1 MKTGEWL
8 ENKRN
13 SLNLSQKE
21 LAQKLNA
28 TEYEIRSIEEGN
40 SIGNVSLW
48 ERIYSEFNEEIMGF
62 ECEDTIKAL
71 KKEMET
77 KKDEEVYIHLIM
89 MNDSIIFA
97 DYAFEDE
104 MDEGEYS
111 ENTKYI
117 IKTSLE
123 EAIKLFEFQNK
134 YA

>member
-1 MKTGEWL
+1 
-8 ENKRN
+8 
-13 SLNLSQKE
+13 
-21 LAQKLNA
+21 
-28 TEYEIRSIEEGN
+28 
-40 SIGNVSLW
+40 
-48 ERIYSEFNEEIMGF
+48 
-62 ECEDTIKAL
+62 
-71 KKEMET
+71 
-77 KKDEEVYIHLIM
+77 M

>member
-21 LAQKLNA
+21 LAQKLNT
-28 TEYEIRSIEEGN
+28 TEYEIKSIEEGN
-40 SIGNVSLW
+40 SIGDVSLW
-48 ERIYSEFNEEIMGF
+48 EKIYSEFNEEIMGF
-62 ECEDTIKAL
+62 ECEDTIKVL

-104 MDEGEYS
+104 MDEVEYS